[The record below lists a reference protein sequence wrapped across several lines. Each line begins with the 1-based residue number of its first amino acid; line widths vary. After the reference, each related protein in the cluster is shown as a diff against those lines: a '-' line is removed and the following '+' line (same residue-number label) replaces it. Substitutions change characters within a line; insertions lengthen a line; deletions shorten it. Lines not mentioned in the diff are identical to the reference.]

1 MNAERPDKCW
11 KLIGVFGD
19 ASCPDL
25 VTYAHCRHCP
35 RYSEA
40 GRRLFDRA
48 IPPEFSKEWTRL
60 IAAAKETGQAD
71 LISVLVFRL
80 CGEWLALRTNCFRK
94 ATDAQTI
101 HSVPLKSGRIFLGLV
116 NIDGELLPCFSAAE
130 AVNLPESAATAGEN
144 VKSRLFVVVRDGE
157 RFVFPVE
164 EAMGVRRIPT
174 ASVQPPPDT
183 VTHAGA
189 PIVNG
194 VFDLAEIRVGL
205 LDDVQLFQA
214 FERALT
220 S

>member
-25 VTYAHCRHCP
+25 ATYVHCRHCP

-48 IPPEFSKEWTRL
+48 IPPEFSVEWTRL

-71 LISVLVFRL
+71 LVSVLVFRL
-80 CGEWLALRTNCFRK
+80 RGEWLALKTNCFRK
-94 ATDAQTI
+94 ATDIKPI
-101 HSVPLKSGRIFLGLV
+101 HSVPLKSGRVFLGLV
-116 NIDGELLPCFSAAE
+116 NIDGELLPCMSAAE
-130 AVNLPESAATAGEN
+130 AINLPEAAADPGEPGHG
-144 VKSRLFVVVRDGE
+144 RLFVVVRDGE
-157 RFVFPVE
+157 RFVFPVD
-164 EAMGVRRIPT
+164 EALGVRRVPAAT
-174 ASVQPPPDT
+174 VKPPPDT
-183 VTHAGA
+183 VAHAAA
-189 PIVNG
+189 PIVAG
-194 VFDLAEIRVGL
+194 VFELAGLGIGL
-205 LDDVQLFQA
+205 LDDANLFQA